1 MEDTSR
7 NPYQAPASD
16 VTVAASAQSIAYF
29 KRFSAWAVFGLALIT
44 LYIYPLYWLYS
55 RSKTLNGFHTR
66 KIAGGLIMGTV
77 VAFVVLVLTEV
88 LIEPYAQ
95 SVLLARIDLLSNIA
109 YFALHTILLFTFRNR
124 LLDLSG
130 SRVNPILTFLF
141 GCIYLQYKING
152 AIDERGRSPAAA

>member
-16 VTVAASAQSIAYF
+16 VTIAASAESIAHF
-29 KRFSAWAVFGLALIT
+29 KRFSAWAVFALSLIT
-44 LYIYPLYWLYS
+44 LGIYPLYWLYS

-66 KIAGGLIMGTV
+66 KIDGGLIMGAV
-77 VAFVVLVLTEV
+77 VAFVVLVLAEV

-109 YFALHTILLFTFRNR
+109 YLALYIILLFTFRNR
-124 LLDLSG
+124 LLDLTG
-130 SRVNPILTFLF
+130 SRLSPILTFLF